1 MTTESSISARSPSP
15 YNQQALG
22 RFRRILLDR
31 QTNLLHSCAGLS
43 HVALQKAGARSN
55 DDTQVTDDPADLAAA
70 TCDQDLSIQMLGRLQ
85 AELEEIAAALERIDD
100 RSYGNCEECGKP
112 IPETRLEA
120 LPTADTC
127 IPCKSA
133 REGA

>member
-1 MTTESSISARSPSP
+1 MATESSISARRASP
-15 YNQQALG
+15 YSPEQLG
-22 RFRRILLDR
+22 RFQKILLDR

-55 DDTQVTDDPADLAAA
+55 DDSQVTDDPADLAAA
-70 TCDQDLSIQMLGRLQ
+70 TCDQNFSIQMLGRLQ
-85 AELEEIAAALERIDD
+85 AELEEIADALERIQS
-100 RSYGNCEECGKP
+100 RSYGTCEECGKP

-120 LPTADTC
+120 IPTADTC

-133 REGA
+133 QENA